1 MHSLYKKFIV
11 CRKKGDIRMD
21 LNKQLNKEVI
31 LFGHVISGL
40 FKVRVNNKEAVKLL
54 LRVED
59 DNDNNINHNIPV
71 YFVSADYKMIESL
84 RNNDIGIN
92 GHLETKWRMRII
104 VDAVASLKDEQ
115 VFCRI

>member
-1 MHSLYKKFIV
+1 
-11 CRKKGDIRMD
+11 MD

-71 YFVSADYKMIESL
+71 YFVSADYKTIESL

-92 GHLETKWRMRII
+92 GHLETKWRIRII